1 MLDPSFASSLIEP
14 ISRPASPLWA
24 RWNGELD
31 QRYTLGVE
39 EELMLLTPGSWS
51 LAESSDEVL
60 ARLPDDLAL
69 HTSTETHAAVLEL
82 ITGVH
87 PDVDGVLAELQTL
100 RHRLSRELRVMG
112 VTAAA
117 AGTHPLNDGTPTKV
131 SSAARYRLL
140 EESMRVLAR
149 REPTMALHMHIG
161 VPHPDDA
168 VRLLNAL
175 RRTAPILLALSAN
188 SPFYQGRDGGFAS
201 TRTLIFQAFP
211 RTGLPRV
218 YANYTDYVEAV
229 DGLISSG
236 AIPDPSFLWWDMR
249 LQPALGT
256 VEVRIMDAQTT
267 LGDTAALVA
276 LVQSL
281 AHLELEG
288 DDLSTAEP
296 SAEVLAENRF
306 LAARDGMDARLID
319 PAANCLVPV
328 RDMLDALVAR
338 CRPHALA
345 LGCAPE
351 LERVLDVAADNG
363 ADRQR
368 ALAARDATLDHLPA
382 RLAYRFL
389 TPYARVASRGRDE
402 LGAMSVRQA
411 VR

>member
-1 MLDPSFASSLIEP
+1 MLDSTFAPSLVEP
-14 ISRPASPLWA
+14 MAGRAAPLWA

-39 EELMLLTPGSWS
+39 EELMLLEPGSWS

-87 PDVDGVLAELQTL
+87 PDVNGVMGELQTL
-100 RHRLSRELRVMG
+100 RHRLARALRAMG
-112 VTAAA
+112 LTAAA
-117 AGTHPLNDGTPTKV
+117 AGTPPLTDGAPTKV
-131 SSAARYRLL
+131 SGAARYRLL

-149 REPTMALHMHIG
+149 REPTMALHLHVG
-161 VPHPDDA
+161 VPDPEDA

-175 RRTAPILLALSAN
+175 RRSAPVLLALSAN
-188 SPFYQGRDGGFAS
+188 SPFSQGRDGGFAS
-201 TRTLIFQAFP
+201 ARTLIFQAFP

-218 YANYTDYVEAV
+218 YADYADYVEAV
-229 DGLISSG
+229 DAVVSSG

-281 AHLELEG
+281 ARLELEG
-288 DDLSTAEP
+288 DISAAEP

-328 RDMLDALVAR
+328 RDTLEALLER

-345 LGCAPE
+345 LGCGPE
-351 LERVLDVAADNG
+351 LARVRHLAANNG

-368 ALAARDATLDHLPA
+368 ALAAHDGTLDHLPA

-389 TPYARVASRGRDE
+389 APYVREGRPGRNELSARP
-402 LGAMSVRQA
+402 VRKA